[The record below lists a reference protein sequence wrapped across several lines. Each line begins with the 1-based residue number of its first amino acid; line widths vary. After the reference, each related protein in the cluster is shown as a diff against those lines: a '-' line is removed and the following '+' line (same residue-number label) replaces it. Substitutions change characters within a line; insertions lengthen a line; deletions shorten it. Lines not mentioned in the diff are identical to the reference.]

1 MSNFQTLCIFT
12 LDKLTEFHGTFE
24 DLHLPAKASLFTGKG
39 LDVMHANRLPFQDY
53 LTGLLKKP
61 FLRESDILFTFLT
74 STEEFTLASSTF
86 GVGKIINKVNPMK
99 LTIAKERGQNLQPF
113 IDSFVASTLSPPAKP
128 RYDSVIGGQD
138 LDEYSAR
145 VIEPHSLFGNNFD
158 LVDLPKHGGLV
169 YQSTE
174 GSKNSCK
181 VRSDHS
187 TFDVIFYLAL
197 KLFKVSKFYLQL
209 LHGLGVLLKKT
220 FDHWVDCGIRSK
232 LSTVLCCNRVAYL
245 INLLSSSLFD
255 DQEEPGKKN
264 EKWDETAENKKK
276 LQRKELACEYFQA
289 YLRPLVQPFCSS
301 SLQYEEG
308 SQFVFDTLQDP
319 VLNKQLTYVLIDVIL
334 DELFPEIIVKR
345 NSK

>member
-1 MSNFQTLCIFT
+1 MHNFPFLL

-145 VIEPHSLFGNNFD
+145 VIEPHPLFGNNFD

-181 VRSDHS
+181 VRSDQS

-255 DQEEPGKKN
+255 DQEEPGKRN
-264 EKWDETAENKKK
+264 EKAESKKK
-276 LQRKELACEYFQA
+276 LELQRKELACEYFQA